1 MRISDWSS
9 DVCSSD
15 LASSIIDLHDGRK
28 VANEWAGATPP
39 TTQGDAFM
47 ATDQKTLVVHPGDI
61 IQGTTKDSRGGHFFM
76 VSQCKAWGV
85 GAIQR
90 WIDGTEDREAYYRF
104 KIRPEPEF
112 VVVGAAHLLPVE
124 IAQARRDSIA
134 TTAAV
139 AKDQG

>member
-61 IQGTTKDSRGGHFFM
+61 IKGTTKDSRGGHFFM
-76 VSQCKAWGV
+76 VR
-85 GAIQR
+85 QR
-90 WIDGTEDREAYYRF
+90 SEERRGGKESVSTIRDRCCREHY
-104 KIRPEPEF
+104 KKKKHKKPIKQ
-112 VVVGAAHLLPVE
+112 V
-124 IAQARRDSIA
+124 
-134 TTAAV
+134 
-139 AKDQG
+139 

>member
-90 WIDGTEDREAYYRF
+90 WIDGRSEEHTSELQSLMRISYAVF
-104 KIRPEPEF
+104 CLKKNKIKT
-112 VVVGAAHLLPVE
+112 VQIIV
-124 IAQARRDSIA
+124 D
-134 TTAAV
+134 
-139 AKDQG
+139 